1 MLKLTTKELNE
12 LSNGADPELAI
23 LADHILRH
31 RKRERKPSHRLNY
44 PIQEVLDDYVN
55 HRKGKLAEAKRQL
68 RKRFDGQDHDMQEQ
82 IMLTFMELGNLQ
94 ERNFVYEKLYG
105 DDFWVDAYIPLV
117 EAWWEEFHDP
127 EMAKVVV
134 KRCSRRYLFKHLEE
148 LKGYGMHI
156 VQCEGSHA
164 VLETV
169 RDYLLKHGKVSVETI
184 YAVPHVRRMVAQ
196 LGEMGMTGDIL
207 ALDAFDLRMCH
218 LSQKEWVRTVIK
230 EIEYELGGS
239 FYKQL
244 LTNTQ

>member
-1 MLKLTTKELNE
+1 MKMNFFSLIESALTAVYNIAMYKDNLLSPFAREALMLKLTTKELKE
-12 LSNGADPELAI
+12 LSNGADTEVAI

-31 RKRERKPSHRLNY
+31 RKLVRKPSHRLNY

-127 EMAKVVV
+127 A
-134 KRCSRRYLFKHLEE
+134 Y
-148 LKGYGMHI
+148 I
-156 VQCEGSHA
+156 
-164 VLETV
+164 
-169 RDYLLKHGKVSVETI
+169 
-184 YAVPHVRRMVAQ
+184 P
-196 LGEMGMTGDIL
+196 
-207 ALDAFDLRMCH
+207 
-218 LSQKEWVRTVIK
+218 
-230 EIEYELGGS
+230 
-239 FYKQL
+239 
-244 LTNTQ
+244 